1 MRFTLI
7 IIFLIYKI
15 LSSAIV
21 SGFVKDSSTSE
32 AVYDANVTIERTKLG
47 SATNMNGYFVISNVP
62 GGKVSLIVTILGY
75 KPFRQ
80 ELILRSDE
88 NRRLDISLEQ
98 EVLEIETIQIRVE
111 AEEHQDEVMNIRTG
125 ELKLK
130 PRDIKTSATFIQP
143 DLFRSIQSLPG
154 VVSVS
159 DYSAGLYVRGGNSDH
174 NLILY
179 DEITVYNPSHLFGV
193 FSTFIPDALRDSKL
207 IKSAYPAEFGN
218 RLGSVLDIRSR
229 DGNRDKFEGNL
240 SLSMFSAEAVLTGP
254 VYEGGFLLA
263 ARRSY
268 IDPILELL
276 GDEYP
281 SYYFWDGQGQ
291 LYQDLGPGDRLILSS
306 YVGSDHLKFREFDM
320 DLNWGNETYALR
332 WRHLFSPKIFSSTKL
347 SYSNFHIN
355 MNILGSFKYDNTI
368 NDMSLKNTTEF
379 FASNDLVFRSGFE
392 AQRFMICFDQRFGD
406 NKLMDVKGSYYIYS
420 LFTDMTKT
428 WDSKFTLK
436 PGLRFEYNPILSDD
450 YKFLLSPRIS
460 IKYLV
465 DDFGYVT
472 LGGGRY
478 YQNLFTVQQENQ
490 TLQIID
496 NWFPIDETSPP
507 GIADNFALGIETTR
521 KIMGED
527 IKFTVEGYCKYM
539 QNLQNWKDR
548 GRTVDDVIEEMRIDS
563 FFVRSDANAYGI
575 ELMAEKQ
582 LGKINGNISYT
593 YGKVI
598 KKIDDTI
605 VENDTFDAHWD
616 IPHSFKTTVNYH
628 LNRKWSFGTA
638 LVYTTGRPYTENIG
652 YYVEEFED
660 GDSQITPI
668 KGKRNRMRYPDY
680 FRWDISMNY
689 TWYYKNGSKLLLN
702 TSILNLTNREN
713 VQAYIYEEDETDNTV
728 KRSVF
733 PMLPILPSVRLSY
746 SF

>member
-527 IKFTVEGYCKYM
+527 IKFTVEGYYKYM

-598 KKIDDTI
+598 KKIEDTI

-689 TWYYKNGSKLLLN
+689 TWFYKNGSKLLLN

>member
-1 MRFTLI
+1 
-7 IIFLIYKI
+7 
-15 LSSAIV
+15 
-21 SGFVKDSSTSE
+21 
-32 AVYDANVTIERTKLG
+32 
-47 SATNMNGYFVISNVP
+47 
-62 GGKVSLIVTILGY
+62 
-75 KPFRQ
+75 
-80 ELILRSDE
+80 
-88 NRRLDISLEQ
+88 
-98 EVLEIETIQIRVE
+98 
-111 AEEHQDEVMNIRTG
+111 
-125 ELKLK
+125 
-130 PRDIKTSATFIQP
+130 
-143 DLFRSIQSLPG
+143 
-154 VVSVS
+154 
-159 DYSAGLYVRGGNSDH
+159 
-174 NLILY
+174 
-179 DEITVYNPSHLFGV
+179 
-193 FSTFIPDALRDSKL
+193 
-207 IKSAYPAEFGN
+207 
-218 RLGSVLDIRSR
+218 
-229 DGNRDKFEGNL
+229 
-240 SLSMFSAEAVLTGP
+240 
-254 VYEGGFLLA
+254 
-263 ARRSY
+263 
-268 IDPILELL
+268 
-276 GDEYP
+276 
-281 SYYFWDGQGQ
+281 
-291 LYQDLGPGDRLILSS
+291 
-306 YVGSDHLKFREFDM
+306 
-320 DLNWGNETYALR
+320 
-332 WRHLFSPKIFSSTKL
+332 
-347 SYSNFHIN
+347 
-355 MNILGSFKYDNTI
+355 
-368 NDMSLKNTTEF
+368 
-379 FASNDLVFRSGFE
+379 
-392 AQRFMICFDQRFGD
+392 
-406 NKLMDVKGSYYIYS
+406 
-420 LFTDMTKT
+420 MTKT

-527 IKFTVEGYCKYM
+527 IKFTVEGYYKYM

-598 KKIDDTI
+598 KKIEDTI

-689 TWYYKNGSKLLLN
+689 TWFYKNGSKLLLN